1 MRVVSVGTEERP
13 FSRELCGGTHARNT
27 AEVGL
32 FRIVSESSTGANVR
46 RIEAVT
52 SEGAVAFLEDRA
64 RLLAESALALKCRVD
79 EVPARIASLQ
89 KDLHATEQKLKAA
102 LTGGASDAMAS
113 AIQGAVDLGAYRL
126 VVAELPGLEAS
137 DLRSAWD
144 TVRQKIEGPVACV
157 LASVTS
163 KGTPALIAAG
173 TDEAVA
179 AGFKAGAIIKQI
191 APLVGGGGGG
201 RPNMA
206 QAGGKNAAG
215 IADALAAAR
224 TALGA

>member
-1 MRVVSVGTEERP
+1 M
-13 FSRELCGGTHARNT
+13 
-27 AEVGL
+27 
-32 FRIVSESSTGANVR
+32 R

-64 RLLAESALALKCRVD
+64 RLLAESASALKCRVD